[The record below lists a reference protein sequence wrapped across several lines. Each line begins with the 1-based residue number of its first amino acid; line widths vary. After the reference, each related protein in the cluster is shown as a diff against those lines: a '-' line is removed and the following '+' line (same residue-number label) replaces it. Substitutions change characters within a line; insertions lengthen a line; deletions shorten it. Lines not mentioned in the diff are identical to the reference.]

1 MLESKYVIMISIM
14 VLLVLLSAFFSA
26 SETAYSSLNMIRLK
40 TKAEDGDKSAKK
52 VMELAEKYDDL
63 LSTILVGNNIVN
75 IGLASMGTVLFC
87 ELLDGGYGPTVST
100 IVITVVVLI
109 FGEVTP
115 KSMAKQVPE
124 KFAAFSAPVLSVLLI
139 VLTPLNVI
147 LTGIRTVVAKPFRIH
162 AEEGITDAELITMV
176 EEAEDGGDLTAH
188 QSELIRNA
196 IEFADVE
203 VEEILTPR
211 VDVIAVEDDC
221 TVKELEEIFIGH
233 GFSRIPVYHHTI
245 DNIIGVIHEKD
256 FFKAMRKGY
265 TEISH
270 LVDPTLY
277 TTGSVKI
284 GSLLRTLRDN
294 HQHMAVVVDEYGGT
308 EGIITMEDILEELVG
323 EIWDEHDE
331 ETSDFVKCE
340 DGSWLVM
347 GSASVNDLFEE
358 LEIPDDEEVDSNS
371 VSGLV
376 QEKMPTL
383 PKVGDKFKVGI
394 YEGVVTRVSRRRVLQ
409 VRMKAIPDADEK
421 E

>member
-1 MLESKYVIMISIM
+1 MESKYVIMIAVMI
-14 VLLVLLSAFFSA
+14 LLVLLSAFFSA

-52 VMELAEKYDDL
+52 IMGLAEKYDNL
-63 LSTILVGNNIVN
+63 LSTILIGNNIVN
-75 IGLASMGTVLFC
+75 IALASLGTVFFSA
-87 ELLDGGYGPTVST
+87 LLTGKQGPTVST
-100 IVITVVVLI
+100 AVITVVVLI

-115 KSMAKQVPE
+115 KSMAKQMPE
-124 KFAAFSAPVLSVLLI
+124 RFAAFSAPVLGLL
-139 VLTPLNVI
+139 LFLFTPLNLI
-147 LTGIRTVVAKPFRIH
+147 LSGIKTVVAKPFKLKE
-162 AEEGITDAELITMV
+162 EEGITDAELITMV
-176 EEAEDGGDLTAH
+176 EEAEDDGELTAH
-188 QSELIRNA
+188 ESELIRNA

-221 TVKELEEIFIGH
+221 TMKELEEEFISH

-265 TEISH
+265 TDISS
-270 LVDPTLY
+270 LIESTLY

-284 GSLLRTLRDN
+284 GALLRTLRDN

-331 ETSDFVKCE
+331 ETSDFVHLE
-340 DGSWLVM
+340 DGSWLVL
-347 GSASVNDLFEE
+347 GSASINDLFEE
-358 LEIPDDEEVDSNS
+358 LDIPDDEEVDSNS

-409 VRMKAIPDADEK
+409 VRMKAVPQEEGK